1 MNRYQGL
8 TAGFEAGE
16 VFMTY
21 RSVGVDDLMRGPA
34 RRMLGRD
41 LSFRKCRGPVTSRR
55 ADTSMDR
62 GRGCTRTTV
71 EASEP

>member
-21 RSVGVDDLMRGPA
+21 RSVGVSDVMQWGCPKHA
-34 RRMLGRD
+34 RP
-41 LSFRKCRGPVTSRR
+41 S
-55 ADTSMDR
+55 
-62 GRGCTRTTV
+62 
-71 EASEP
+71 